1 MRKNIN
7 ENEEKKMTQE
17 ERANKWFS
25 NIEGAEEISMDTR
38 LKICSRV
45 AGRLAFLVI
54 GVVLIE
60 LALVFML
67 GGGAYF
73 TGAADFLN
81 NFAGNIKGRN
91 RNLLLAAAGLA
102 AVLPFMLL
110 PIVLSLV
117 LRSKW
122 LKAELARAKRN

>member
-1 MRKNIN
+1 
-7 ENEEKKMTQE
+7 MTQE

-25 NIEGAEEISMDTR
+25 NMEGAEEVSMDTR

-81 NFAGNIKGRN
+81 NFAGNIRGRN

-122 LKAELARAKRN
+122 LKAELAKAKRN